1 MRSLQSRNA
10 DEHTQDIR
18 VPEAMPETSF
28 YVGMWALVL
37 LLLLSTILAAGVGAV
52 HISSRAILSI
62 LLNRSGLTH
71 LSQYWP
77 ISDQVILLHIR
88 LPCVLASGL
97 VRQDAGL
104 SRTRF

>member
-52 HISSRAILSI
+52 HISFKFACRVFL
-62 LLNRSGLTH
+62 RRP
-71 LSQYWP
+71 W
-77 ISDQVILLHIR
+77 
-88 LPCVLASGL
+88 
-97 VRQDAGL
+97 
-104 SRTRF
+104 